1 MTTPRLQ
8 STTKLVQVAGEE
20 LCGSDIAVLGLPEEL
35 RRQHENYSNRSANP
49 ALKQA
54 LALQDANATTTGAN
68 GAKTTSATTT
78 HTDKPIIWGPNT
90 PQSTIDN
97 YQRNLTMERDLHFNV
112 DAKSLILSR
121 LMHEANQQAEELAK
135 LAEEMV
141 SLRDEN
147 QTLSAQATAL
157 GLSISQTRVVH
168 ANRRIDLQHRQKE
181 AADRS
186 THTDN
191 IEDKYHNQLEGIGAG
206 ILEMQLKRKNMLQK
220 TKALND
226 LMTRYPWLP
235 GKKNWSTKMEQ
246 AIRIQMMYIER
257 MKEANKEVVDL
268 EERVQRTERVINMME
283 TKLYT
288 ISSTDESTLAS
299 MHPRVK
305 YRIRDLQE
313 QVMEAS
319 DRERALTMVL
329 HGEDGHIVY
338 TGLDKHG
345 IPFDGSSLGSG
356 GRIGGGSGGGGAR
369 VKRGPDPGPDGA
381 DGADGPDGSGNG
393 GSTASVQQ
401 LKRRVA
407 TLETQMISN
416 ARGFA
421 QELST
426 VKLDLMQAQLG
437 GDSDSDD
444 E

>member
-1 MTTPRLQ
+1 MTTRLQ

-49 ALKQA
+49 ALKHA
-54 LALQDANATTTGAN
+54 LALQDASNATTTGSN
-68 GAKTTSATTT
+68 GAKTTSTTT
-78 HTDKPIIWGPNT
+78 TLTDKPIIWGPNT

-147 QTLSAQATAL
+147 QTLNAQATAL

-220 TKALND
+220 TKTLND

-235 GKKNWSTKMEQ
+235 GKKDWSTKMEQ

-268 EERVQRTERVINMME
+268 EERVQRTERVIHMME

-288 ISSTDESTLAS
+288 ISSTDESVLAS

-356 GRIGGGSGGGGAR
+356 GRVGRGSGGGSAR
-369 VKRGPDPGPDGA
+369 MKRENPGPDPGPDG
-381 DGADGPDGSGNG
+381 GGMGG

-401 LKRRVA
+401 LKKRVA

-426 VKLDLMQAQLG
+426 VKLDLMQAQMG